1 MTAFNV
7 VRLRVT
13 PGRETQ
19 FGDEHR
25 NAKANFPGF
34 RRSLLVKT
42 GECADYFIGEY
53 KEFASVADGEERMVR
68 ILDRFRNTR
77 RPRGWIRGD
86 RSGVRQG
93 HR

>member
-7 VRLRVT
+7 VRLRVK
-13 PGRETQ
+13 PGRETH

-42 GECADYFIGEY
+42 GECAY
-53 KEFASVADGEERMVR
+53 
-68 ILDRFRNTR
+68 
-77 RPRGWIRGD
+77 
-86 RSGVRQG
+86 
-93 HR
+93 

>member
-1 MTAFNV
+1 MTDFNV
-7 VRLRVT
+7 VQLRVT

-42 GECADYFIGEY
+42 GECAYYFIGE
-53 KEFASVADGEERMVR
+53 
-68 ILDRFRNTR
+68 
-77 RPRGWIRGD
+77 
-86 RSGVRQG
+86 
-93 HR
+93 